1 MTIKGR
7 FTHQNSTIDVI
18 TANYF
23 YGKRR
28 FLTGISSIYPN

>member
-1 MTIKGR
+1 MTIKKL
-7 FTHQNSTIDVI
+7 FTRRHNTIDGI
-18 TANYF
+18 TDNYF